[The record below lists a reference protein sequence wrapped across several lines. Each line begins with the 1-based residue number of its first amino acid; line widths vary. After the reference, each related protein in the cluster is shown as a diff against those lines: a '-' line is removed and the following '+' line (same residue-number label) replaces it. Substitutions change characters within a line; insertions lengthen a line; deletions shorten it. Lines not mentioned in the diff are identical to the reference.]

1 MEPGETIGAEWY
13 GNRYRA
19 RAVWKSERKRRSLIR
34 ESQPP

>member
-19 RAVWKSERKRRSLIR
+19 RGSEVGSREKETQSVSL
-34 ESQPP
+34 SHP